1 MEFPGGL
8 GIISIVEVRQSSSG
22 RSCREI
28 QNRKEGS
35 TEGDAKGSP
44 REAAGELSIK
54 GFLREDTHEE
64 LVMT

>member
-8 GIISIVEVRQSSSG
+8 GIISMVGVQQSSSE

-35 TEGDAKGSP
+35 AEGDANGSP
-44 REAAGELSIK
+44 REATEELSHQW
-54 GFLREDTHEE
+54 FP
-64 LVMT
+64 